1 MGEGLSHESFG
12 YRPHVYQE
20 AISESGERGRVESV
34 KSWRAIGFSGVVPAE
49 RKRNSERTKRLV
61 VGA

>member
-49 RKRNSERTKRLV
+49 RKGIVRGQR
-61 VGA
+61 G